1 MINISERITDMAV
14 LTDKEKMVFD
24 YIAECFAE
32 TGYSP
37 SVRDIQSAV
46 GFASTATVYSYIER
60 LVDKGVLIKD
70 ANKSRSL
77 RPKAAAPVYNVPIL
91 GKVTAGAPI
100 FAFEEDLGSV
110 TFCTDG
116 RRFPPNSLF
125 ALKVRGNS
133 MTGAGIM
140 NGDTVVV
147 EKVSNASEGD
157 IVVALID
164 DEATVKTFYRDGNRF
179 RLQPEN
185 PEYEPIYTDHV
196 MILGRVVASVRYY

>member
-1 MINISERITDMAV
+1 MGL
-14 LTDKEKMVFD
+14 LTEKEKTVLD
-24 YIAECFAE
+24 YISSCFAE

-37 SVRDIQSAV
+37 SVRDIQKAV
-46 GFASTATVYSYIER
+46 GFGSTATVYSYIER
-60 LVDKGVLIKD
+60 LVEKGVLIKD

-77 RPKAAAPVYNVPIL
+77 RPSSASPVYNVPIL

-100 FAFEEDLGSV
+100 FAFEDDLGTVS
-110 TFCTDG
+110 FCSDG
-116 RRFPPNSLF
+116 RHFPQNSLF

-140 NGDTVVV
+140 NGDTVIV
-147 EKVSNASEGD
+147 ERVNTACEGE

-164 DEATVKTFYRDGNRF
+164 DEATVKTFYRDGAKF

-196 MILGRVVASVRYY
+196 MILGKVVASVRYY